1 MEEKRIVFMGTP
13 DFAVGILEAL
23 IGAGLVPAGIVTTP
37 DRPSGRGLK
46 VNCSAVKEYVLRLET
61 EHGIRLPLLQ
71 PVSLKDPDFLQ
82 ALASWQ
88 ADLFIVVAFRM
99 LPRAVWSMP
108 PLGTFNLHASL
119 LPQYRGAAP
128 INRAI
133 IDGETRTG
141 VTTFFLDEHMDTG
154 AVLDSRS
161 LEIGPD
167 EDAGSLHDRLMALGA
182 ELVVETARNIFS
194 GTARTVPQAESAPLR
209 TAPKLHRDTGE
220 IRWNSPARTVHNL
233 IRGLSPYPG
242 AHSVLSASGKNQEI
256 KIYRSARTG
265 EPSRQPAG
273 TVRIPGKGRLQVSCA
288 DEWLELLEI
297 QAPGK
302 KRLAVREFLAG
313 WRDTADARFGQ
324 SDHKPAQ

>member
-1 MEEKRIVFMGTP
+1 MEEKKIVFMGTP

-23 IGAGLVPAGIVTTP
+23 ISAGLVPAGVVTTP
-37 DRPSGRGLK
+37 DKPSGRGLK
-46 VNCSAVKEYVLRLET
+46 VSCSAVKEYVLRLAAER
-61 EHGIRLPLLQ
+61 GIRVPLLQ

-82 ALASWQ
+82 ELGSWQ

-99 LPRAVWSMP
+99 LPKTVWSMP

-133 IDGETRTG
+133 IDGETHTG

-154 AVLDSRS
+154 AILDSRS

-182 ELVVETARNIFS
+182 DLVVETARKILS
-194 GTARTVPQAESAPLR
+194 GTARTAPQPETDLLR
-209 TAPKLHRDTGE
+209 TAPKLHRETGA
-220 IRWNSPARTVHNL
+220 IRWDSPARTIHNL
-233 IRGLSPYPG
+233 VRGLSPYPG
-242 AHSVLSASGKNQEI
+242 AHSVLTASGKSQEI

-265 EPSRQPAG
+265 EPSGQPAG

-324 SDHKPAQ
+324 PGQAPAQ